1 MLAGVRPG
9 IPDAEARARVHAAIG
24 AIHSVA
30 SYTSGLPRDELI
42 RLLAGIATACLT
54 GG

>member
-1 MLAGVRPG
+1 MRPG

-30 SYTSGLPRDELI
+30 SYNSGLPRDELV
-42 RLLAGIATACLT
+42 RLLAGIAMTCLT
-54 GG
+54 ED